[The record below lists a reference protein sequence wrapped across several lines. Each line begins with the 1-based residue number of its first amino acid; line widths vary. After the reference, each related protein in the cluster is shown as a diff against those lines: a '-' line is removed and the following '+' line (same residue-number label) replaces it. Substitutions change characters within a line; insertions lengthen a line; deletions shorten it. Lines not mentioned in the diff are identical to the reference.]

1 MALKNEIY
9 VAALPIVDIDFYS
22 AQDVLDAH
30 LEKAEEVGM
39 VYFSTSNRLNY
50 KKAQKV
56 AKVLLVSKSFTYI
69 ADLVSYTYFGTK
81 TTPLDVADYAPGIFS
96 NDEDHHWLKLANIR
110 PISLDELNTFEMVN
124 KKVQA
129 QYNGVG
135 NYIKNTGR
143 LQVFYAKKHSN
154 KT

>member
-9 VAALPIVDIDFYS
+9 VAALPIVDIDFYT

-30 LEKAEEVGM
+30 LEKAEEVGT

-56 AKVLLVSKSFTYI
+56 SKVLLVSKAFTYI
-69 ADLVSYTYFGTK
+69 ADLVDYAYFATK
-81 TTPLDVADYAPGIFS
+81 TTPLDAAYYAPGIFS
-96 NDEDHHWLKLANIR
+96 NDEDHHWLKLTNIR
-110 PISLDELNTFEMVN
+110 QISFDELNSFQIVN
-124 KKVQA
+124 KKLQA

-135 NYIKNTGR
+135 SYFKSTGR
-143 LQVFYAKKHSN
+143 LQVFYAKK
-154 KT
+154 TL

>member
-9 VAALPIVDIDFYS
+9 VAALPVVDIDFYS

-30 LEKAEEVGM
+30 LEKAEKVGM

-56 AKVLLVSKSFTYI
+56 VKVLLVSKAFTYI
-69 ADLVSYTYFGTK
+69 ADVVSYTYFGTK
-81 TTPLDVADYAPGIFS
+81 TTPLDAADYAPGIFS